1 MTASFPA
8 VRLGRLNGRFGNT
21 VFLTHDGPFPV
32 VGQGPNFLEALMKM
46 ELALYQALMSISVPE
61 QKAHAVIEAMES
73 DMHTLLATKSDL
85 ANLEHRLTAEIAKAD
100 VRLTIRMGV
109 ITSAAVGIILTAMK
123 FIH

>member
-1 MTASFPA
+1 
-8 VRLGRLNGRFGNT
+8 
-21 VFLTHDGPFPV
+21 
-32 VGQGPNFLEALMKM
+32 MKM

-85 ANLEHRLTAEIAKAD
+85 TNLEHRLTAEIAKTD
-100 VRLTIRMGV
+100 VKLTIRMGV
-109 ITSAAVGIILTAMK
+109 MLSATIGILITAMK